1 MKHDILRR
9 DHALFFST
17 WVAHGDGP
25 FVLLLANQGYIN
37 DKENEKQKADGK
49 VLGELFHLLFWGWT
63 IAHML

>member
-1 MKHDILRR
+1 MG
-9 DHALFFST
+9 ST

-25 FVLLLANQGYIN
+25 FVLLLTNQGYIN